1 MDPAAPESGRT
12 PVALSVFL
20 QKVGRGETGV
30 LTLTTYAEVD
40 AFLVHD
46 DESPGEPEPA
56 VVATPTE
63 TVTWTYT
70 ERVDTHWDSVTHVL
84 DATLAQALVR
94 FTNALG

>member
-70 ERVDTHWDSVTHVL
+70 EQPDAYWDTVTHVL
-84 DATLAQALVR
+84 DSTLAQALAR
-94 FTNALG
+94 FTTTLG